1 MTKFQSKYKQCLD
14 VVARNPTALMQK
26 TSVTELHSPATRA
39 LRPKKWQTFRTAHLL
54 VCEFSKEPFS

>member
-1 MTKFQSKYKQCLD
+1 MTKFQSKYTQCLD

-39 LRPKKWQTFRTAHLL
+39 LRPTKMADISYSSL
-54 VCEFSKEPFS
+54 VCEFFKETFS